1 MRAKL
6 EAMRDDSANA
16 DSVRKR
22 CAAILMAATNMTTSE
37 IAGQVGT
44 SSSQVSIWRRRF
56 ADHGLDGLIRQP
68 ASRRAPRREQRP
80 RDAQPAQAREGAA
93 EDTGP
98 RPRSRQRGPVAS
110 VKLEEAQRQ
119 ELLQWAKA
127 PLIENRLAQRARVV
141 LQADEGYT
149 TPEISD
155 RIMLSSVQVLHWC
168 RRFNKE
174 GVPGLRDRPR
184 SGRPKRPIDDDV
196 ARVLAL
202 LDEAPP
208 EGKKRWTGSLLA
220 LRLELPDHHVRKIL
234 RQHKVDLR
242 RRRRARRT

>member
-6 EAMRDDSANA
+6 EAMRDDSENT

-22 CAAILMAATNMTTSE
+22 CAAILLAATNMTTSE
-37 IAGQVGT
+37 IAGQVET

-68 ASRRAPRREQRP
+68 ARRAAARSGPRARGARP
-80 RDAQPAQAREGAA
+80 ATARAA
-93 EDTGP
+93 GDTEP
-98 RPRSRQRGPVAS
+98 RPRARQRGPVAA

-119 ELLQWAKA
+119 ELLQWVKA

-168 RRFNKE
+168 RRFNQE
-174 GVPGLRDRPR
+174 GIPGLHDRPR
-184 SGRPKRPIDDDV
+184 SGRPKRPVDDDV

-220 LRLELPDHHVRKIL
+220 TRLELPDHHVRKIL
-234 RQHKVDLR
+234 RQHKIDLR
-242 RRRRARRT
+242 RRRRPRQTQT